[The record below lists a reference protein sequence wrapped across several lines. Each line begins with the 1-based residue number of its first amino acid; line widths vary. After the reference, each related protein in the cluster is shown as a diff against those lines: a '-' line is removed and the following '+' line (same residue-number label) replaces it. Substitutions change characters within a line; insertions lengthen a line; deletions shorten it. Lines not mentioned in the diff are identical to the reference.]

1 MADNATNS
9 DVFVYTGEGGTAVPQ
24 DVIHLRVDPS
34 VTSIPAYA
42 FYPWQVP
49 TKRRFERAVL
59 LFKLD
64 EICAK
69 IKGNLVVL

>member
-1 MADNATNS
+1 VVRKKPNYEEQENR
-9 DVFVYTGEGGTAVPQ
+9 VEIKKFVPAQ
-24 DVIHLRVDPS
+24 RVGFK
-34 VTSIPAYA
+34 